1 MPTVNHS
8 ILRSLPGK
16 TLDFPASSKWHT
28 RSPGHCLYP
37 GFNMAVYSCR
47 TDERFNHFLTD
58 NGADISYED
67 TNTAS
72 FQSLDE
78 GDIVVVMTSKGAK
91 RTVPGVP
98 YVVQKKIYCCGRVQR
113 YSPTRKILITVELA
127 ICEGEEE
134 DSLSELHGWLFIFE
148 RCKIGPR
155 RRIPRWVSPWH
166 CSYSWCLQHKRI
178 CRYFWQSSKYYR

>member
-1 MPTVNHS
+1 
-8 ILRSLPGK
+8 
-16 TLDFPASSKWHT
+16 
-28 RSPGHCLYP
+28 
-37 GFNMAVYSCR
+37 MAVYSCR

-127 ICEGEEE
+127 ICGGGGGGGLAVRA
-134 DSLSELHGWLFIFE
+134 SWLALHL
-148 RCKIGPR
+148 
-155 RRIPRWVSPWH
+155 
-166 CSYSWCLQHKRI
+166 
-178 CRYFWQSSKYYR
+178 